1 MITSLHRHIDP
12 ANYHPDAVA
21 EARAG
26 PVAALEP
33 HWLIIRLGLAL
44 YAGDRREAEAALRHL
59 DAENRHGHELFQV
72 VTAKLI
78 LALESADRAAIL
90 SALDVW
96 LDARRTAP
104 GNWRNE
110 VLDAPELAPYITGMD
125 PEKLAPPVR
134 KRFVVT
140 KEHRAM
146 VRDIEAAREQAV
158 TENLEWL
165 RPLGVT
171 GSVKAIARSYRIVH
185 ASTELREV
193 TLESRKGWPDL
204 TVSLDADGL
213 VIGSFISH

>member
-1 MITSLHRHIDP
+1 MITSLHRFIDP

-21 EARAG
+21 N
-26 PVAALEP
+26 AALGTVSDVEL
-33 HWLIIRLGLAL
+33 HWLIIRLGIAL
-44 YAGDRREAEAALRHL
+44 HAGDRQVAEAAVRRL
-59 DAENRHGHELFQV
+59 DADNRQGHELFQV

-78 LALESADRAAIL
+78 LALESANRAAIL

-110 VLDAPELAPYITGMD
+110 VLDAPELTPYITGMD
-125 PEKLAPPVR
+125 PAKLAPPVR

-185 ASTELREV
+185 ASPELREV

-204 TVSLDADGL
+204 TVSLNADGL